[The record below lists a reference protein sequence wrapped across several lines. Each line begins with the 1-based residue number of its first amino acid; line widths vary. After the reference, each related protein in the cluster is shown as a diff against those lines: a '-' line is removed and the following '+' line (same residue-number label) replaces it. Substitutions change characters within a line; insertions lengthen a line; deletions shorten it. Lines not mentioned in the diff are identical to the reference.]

1 MASGARYR
9 FADLTL
15 DTGKRELTRGDE
27 RIELGRLTYA
37 LLVAL
42 VEAAPNVVTHDELV
56 AQVWGGRLTSPETVT
71 QRVKLL
77 RGALGDDAGHPRY
90 VGLVRGQG
98 YRLLPDVQR
107 VHPVPPVAAPSTAD
121 LAAPTWAAGS
131 APVRMRLRRLS
142 APIAL
147 VFTVLLAVAG
157 IAAWQGHAR
166 SRTDAPVA
174 ADPSARDESPSVAV
188 LPFVNDS
195 PDPEQEYFVDGLS
208 GELINALN
216 RIPGLA
222 VAGRVS
228 SFYFKGRNE
237 DLRTIGD
244 MLDVEHV
251 LSGSLQT
258 SGDRL
263 RIGVELVEV
272 RTGRRV
278 WGDTYERPRDDIF
291 DIQDDITEHVARVLQ
306 IPLRVGILGRVPGSP
321 SNVAAYEELVKG
333 EGYLRE
339 LRADLFQPAIDHYLR
354 ATQLDGESSMAWIAL
369 ASAYAAGAGNL
380 PERAVEWRR
389 LATEAADRARAL
401 TPNALHV
408 LLWDAQRSV
417 GRGAWSDAAAF
428 YGQVDEVRFPYLA
441 QEYGP
446 TTNAWFLKGT
456 FLLQVGR
463 IREAIAHLEKAR
475 SLDPLNPLNTLLL
488 GDAYA
493 ASGAYA
499 DALAELDRGMRQGG
513 LTAALQ
519 GYAVAVA
526 LASGD
531 RAEIERRLAALW
543 DSPATDRH
551 RQMAQFLDDP
561 AAGVAELRA
570 YLAAEPGAPEII
582 PLLVLAH
589 WAAYYGDPHTALE
602 LLRRIP
608 RELAAPDIALALWR
622 PLFGDVRR
630 LAEFE
635 SFVRE
640 IGLVAYWE
648 AHGWPDLC
656 EPGGDNFT
664 CR

>member
-9 FADLTL
+9 FADLIL
-15 DTGKRELTRGDE
+15 DTGKRELTRGGH
-27 RIELGRLTYA
+27 RVRLGRLTYA

-42 VEAAPNVVTHDELV
+42 VEAAPDVVTHDELV
-56 AQVWGGRLTSPETVT
+56 ARVWGGRLTSPETVT

-77 RGALGDDAGHPRY
+77 RDALDDDAARPRY

-98 YRLLPDVQR
+98 YRLLPEVQPVR
-107 VHPVPPVAAPSTAD
+107 PVPTEAGTASTPD
-121 LAAPTWAAGS
+121 S
-131 APVRMRLRRLS
+131 APVRARLRRV
-142 APIAL
+142 AVPIAVL
-147 VFTVLLAVAG
+147 VTVLVAVGGVAV
-157 IAAWQGHAR
+157 WQGRQH
-166 SRTDAPVA
+166 SRTDAGATFGPG
-174 ADPSARDESPSVAV
+174 ESPSVAV

-195 PDPEQEYFVDGLS
+195 PDPEQQYFVDGLS

-244 MLDVEHV
+244 ALRVQYV

-263 RIGVELVEV
+263 RIGAELVDV

-291 DIQDDITEHVARVLQ
+291 EIQDDITAHVARVLQ
-306 IPLRVGILGRVPGSP
+306 IPLGVGILGRVPGSP
-321 SNVAAYEELVKG
+321 SSVAAYEELVKG

-354 ATQLDGESSMAWIAL
+354 ATELDEESSMAWIGL
-369 ASAYAAGAGNL
+369 AYAYATGAGNL
-380 PERAVEWRR
+380 PERAAEWRR

-401 TPNALHV
+401 TPTALHV
-408 LLWDAQRSV
+408 LLWDAQLSV
-417 GRGAWSDAAAF
+417 GRGDWSDAAAF
-428 YGQVDEVRFPYLA
+428 YDRVDEVRFPYLA

-446 TTNAWFLKGT
+446 TMNAWFLKGS

-493 ASGAYA
+493 DTGAYA
-499 DALAELDRGMRQGG
+499 AALAELDRGMRQGG

-526 LASGD
+526 LATGD

-551 RQMAQFLDDP
+551 RRMGQFLDDP
-561 AAGVAELRA
+561 AAGAAELRT

-589 WAAYYGDPHTALE
+589 WAAFYGDPHAALE

-622 PLFGDVRR
+622 PLFRDVRR

-635 SFVRE
+635 AFVRE
-640 IGLVAYWE
+640 LGLAAYWQGY
-648 AHGWPDLC
+648 GWPDLC
-656 EPGGDNFT
+656 EPDGDDFA